1 MLKRLRTLGIVLV
14 VVGMVFVV
22 AGGVAYGK
30 VQEGYGSLQAF
41 SESQNVNL
49 SYNDEG
55 QLIDRGTTEGA
66 EAILELLEVAWA
78 YPVVQSDLNPDDP
91 LVNTAT
97 EYMYQ
102 MATIT
107 YHTLHGTQTVT
118 LAEDVEYEGEL
129 FPAGTYE
136 VEVDGKYWTDFDRMH
151 PLEGP
156 ARGMAWSGTAHGLIA
171 ELGVGTVTHSTL
183 QMGLGLAGITAGIG
197 LFALLAGFGL
207 MWASR
212 ARDLEFGFAS
222 VPTEERISQA
232 SMVE

>member
-1 MLKRLRTLGIVLV
+1 MIKRLRTLGIVLV

-41 SESQNVNL
+41 SESQNVTL
-49 SYNDEG
+49 SYNEDG

-66 EAILELLEVAWA
+66 DAIMELLTVAWD
-78 YPVVQSDLNPDDP
+78 YPVVESDLNVDDP
-91 LVNTAT
+91 LVNTAS
-97 EYMYQ
+97 EYMFQ

-107 YHTLHGTQTVT
+107 YHTLHGSQTVVLT
-118 LAEDVEYEGEL
+118 DDAEYNGEL
-129 FPAGTYE
+129 FPAGEYQ
-136 VEVDGKYWTDFDRMH
+136 VDVDGKYWTDFDRMH

-156 ARGMAWSGTAHGLIA
+156 ARGMAWSGTAHGLIG

-183 QMGLGLAGITAGIG
+183 QMGLGLAGISAGIG

-207 MWASR
+207 IWTSKAK
-212 ARDLEFGFAS
+212 DGEFGFATATI
-222 VPTEERISQA
+222 PTAERIEESI
-232 SMVE
+232 S